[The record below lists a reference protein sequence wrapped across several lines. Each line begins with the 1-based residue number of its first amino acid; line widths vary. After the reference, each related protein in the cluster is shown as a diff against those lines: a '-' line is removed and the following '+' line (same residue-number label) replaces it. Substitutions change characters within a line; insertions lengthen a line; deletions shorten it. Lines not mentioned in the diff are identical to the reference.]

1 LDHVEGFLSTA
12 RGSDLTFAA
21 LKEALKDP
29 VVIAK
34 FADLSAVPAT
44 PEQATPDALRTHL
57 KSEIDKY
64 GPLIKKAG
72 VFAD

>member
-1 LDHVEGFLSTA
+1 M
-12 RGSDLTFAA
+12 
-21 LKEALKDP
+21 
-29 VVIAK
+29 VIAK